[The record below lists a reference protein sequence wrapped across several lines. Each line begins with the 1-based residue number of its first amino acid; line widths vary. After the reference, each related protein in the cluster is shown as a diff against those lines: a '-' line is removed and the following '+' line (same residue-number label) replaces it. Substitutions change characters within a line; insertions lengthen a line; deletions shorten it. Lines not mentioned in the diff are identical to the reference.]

1 MWRGSGFRRL
11 RLPDIRSV
19 LVVCIGNICRSPMA
33 EALLKRELDQNVH
46 VSSAGLGAMVG
57 HPADEH
63 AQTLMDGLG
72 LSIRNHRARQLTQAL
87 ISSHELILVMTARQ
101 KDMLQTEYPS
111 ARGRVYRI
119 CHWQPADVADPYQKE
134 RSAFESALV
143 LIRQGVADWAER
155 LK

>member
-1 MWRGSGFRRL
+1 
-11 RLPDIRSV
+11 
-19 LVVCIGNICRSPMA
+19 
-33 EALLKRELDQNVH
+33 LDQNVH

-119 CHWQPADVADPYQKE
+119 
-134 RSAFESALV
+134 
-143 LIRQGVADWAER
+143 
-155 LK
+155 